1 MEKSLMIVALIAL
14 FIITLAI
21 IITDVMMS
29 STSVVSEHNLIKDNG
44 IVGGI
49 LVVSV
54 FILGFRGLT
63 GTDTPAYALVFWN
76 PRYANGM
83 ESGFLWLSQLSKS
96 LIGSFSFFQVIVGVL
111 SFVGIGAILWS
122 MRKESL
128 QTKLF
133 LLTFFLLAGP
143 YFVLFNNMRQGIT
156 ISMLLLMVVVIN
168 FSDNSLVRL
177 GVSALLVLAGIFVH
191 KTIVVGAVFVLM
203 GYLIGRLLN
212 NVEIPRRNMLLVG
225 LTFVGILIP
234 PLNFG
239 WILKLMGYVGVSY
252 AHAYADSPLLM
263 NSRSGTAIVNAL
275 MVLFIVVFSNFLK
288 RDNTTEQPFL
298 QKVSLGMTLLY
309 VIVSPFAGSSELM
322 YRLFFYVLPFIGVT
336 FTEIYKNVSQASKT
350 KRLVIVGAE
359 FLFILLNFAHI
370 VMANLQG
377 ILPYMGF

>member
-1 MEKSLMIVALIAL
+1 MIVALLAL
-14 FIITLAI
+14 FIITLTI
-21 IITDVMMS
+21 LITDTIIS
-29 STSVVSEHNLIKDNG
+29 STSALSESNLIKDNC
-44 IVGGI
+44 IIGGI
-49 LVVSV
+49 LIAAV

-83 ESGFLWLSQLSKS
+83 ESGFLLLGQLSKS
-96 LIGSFSFFQVIVGVL
+96 LVNSFSFFQVVVGVL

-122 MRKESL
+122 MRKESF
-128 QTKLF
+128 QTKLL

-156 ISMLLLMVVVIN
+156 ISILLLMVVVIN
-168 FSDNSLVRL
+168 FSNNNNLLQL
-177 GVSALLVLAGIFVH
+177 GVSVILIGTGIFIH
-191 KTIVVGAVFVLM
+191 KTIVVGIVLVLM
-203 GYLIGRLLN
+203 AYMISRLLSKIQ
-212 NVEIPRRNMLLVG
+212 IPRRNLLLVA
-225 LTFVGILIP
+225 LTFVGIIIP
-234 PLNFG
+234 PLNFS
-239 WILKLMGYVGVSY
+239 WIMTLLGYVGVSY
-252 AHAYADSPLLM
+252 AQAYAHSSLLM
-263 NSRSGTAIVNAL
+263 NSRSGTAIVNAV
-275 MVLFIVVFSNFLK
+275 MVLFIVVFSNYMK
-288 RDNTTEQPFL
+288 MDNMTQQSFL

-336 FTEIYKNVSQASKT
+336 FTEIYKNVSQASKI

>member
-1 MEKSLMIVALIAL
+1 MIVALIAL

-21 IITDVMMS
+21 IITDAMMS
-29 STSVVSEHNLIKDNG
+29 STSVVSEHNLIKGNG

-49 LVVSV
+49 LVASV

-96 LIGSFSFFQVIVGVL
+96 LIDSFSFFQVVVGVL
-111 SFVGIGAILWS
+111 SSVGIGAILWS

-128 QTKLF
+128 QTKLL

-168 FSDNSLVRL
+168 FSDNNPVRL
-177 GVSALLVLAGIFVH
+177 GVGALLVLTGIFVH
-191 KTIVVGAVFVLM
+191 KTIVVGTVFVLM

-212 NVEIPRRNMLLVG
+212 NVEIPRRNILLVG

-252 AHAYADSPLLM
+252 AQAYADSPLLM

-288 RDNTTEQPFL
+288 RDNTTQQPFL

-359 FLFILLNFAHI
+359 FLFILLNFVHI

>member
-1 MEKSLMIVALIAL
+1 MIVALIAL

-21 IITDVMMS
+21 IITDAMMS
-29 STSVVSEHNLIKDNG
+29 STSVVSEHNLIKGNG
-44 IVGGI
+44 IVGCI
-49 LVVSV
+49 LVASV

-96 LIGSFSFFQVIVGVL
+96 LIDSFSFFQVVVGVL

-128 QTKLF
+128 QTKLL

-168 FSDNSLVRL
+168 FSDNNLVRL
-177 GVSALLVLAGIFVH
+177 GVGALLVLTGIFVH
-191 KTIVVGAVFVLM
+191 KTIVVGTVFVLM

-212 NVEIPRRNMLLVG
+212 NVEIPRRNILLVG

-252 AHAYADSPLLM
+252 AQAYADSPLLM

-288 RDNTTEQPFL
+288 RDNTTQQPFL

-359 FLFILLNFAHI
+359 FLFILLNFVHI

-377 ILPYMGF
+377 ILPYMGL